1 MKRILT
7 WTLTILLLTGLLA
20 LSPLRAVS
28 AGPRVRPLF
37 GVPRQDSPTET
48 PAPASVTPADI
59 INAVNG
65 FRLANGLNTLTLHPV
80 LMAVAADQAN
90 ALAASEGAIGHER
103 PCGMTLGQDLLSRG
117 FPLLGDLSMDGYRSE
132 NWVAASTIEQAMA
145 FWKSDAEHLD
155 TMVDPNRSHIG
166 AAVAISDQ
174 VYMVLETAL
183 STSSGQMQYDAYPI
197 LTGIPQTQTACY
209 GIYTQAATYGVSPEE
224 MLPVTRN
231 TALPNG
237 DVIHEVKYGQ
247 ALWTLA
253 IQYDTTIA
261 EIKRLNHLS
270 SDVISPGQKLLIKTG
285 ATQPAPGTGMPPTAA
300 ATQNSFVVT
309 PVSRTPTPSA
319 QTESVE
325 TSASE
330 FFHQNSLVIV
340 ILVIS
345 FAVLLTGLGVLGKH
359 KVG

>member
-7 WTLTILLLTGLLA
+7 WTLSILLLTGLLA

-28 AGPRVRPLF
+28 AGPRVSL
-37 GVPRQDSPTET
+37 PRQDSPTET

-59 INAVNG
+59 INAVNS
-65 FRLANGLNTLTLHPV
+65 FRLANGLNALTVHPV

-90 ALAASEGAIGHER
+90 ALAASEGAVGHER

-132 NWVAASTIEQAMA
+132 NWVTASTVEEAMT

-155 TMVDPNRSHIG
+155 TMIDPNRSHIG
-166 AAVAISDQ
+166 AAVAVSNQ

-285 ATQPAPGTGMPPTAA
+285 ATQPAPGTGMP
-300 ATQNSFVVT
+300 S
-309 PVSRTPTPSA
+309 TPSA
-319 QTESVE
+319 TRNTFVLTPIGVTPSPPVPADPAQSST
-325 TSASE
+325 SE
-330 FFHQNSLVIV
+330 FVQQNSMVIV

-345 FAVLLTGLGVLGKH
+345 FAVLLAGLGVLGKR
-359 KVG
+359 KKET